1 MKSTDTLFLDCTL
14 RDGGYY
20 TNWNFSSDFFEKYLN
35 AVKSLPISYIE
46 LGYISDFKD
55 NLGPFYHLDNKI
67 IQYSK
72 SKIRKDQKV
81 LAMINFKEIRSANHL
96 KKLIEKYGKNLDG
109 IRFAVNPTKIL
120 KFKTLISFLKN
131 SKYKNLDIYLNLM
144 YLSDWHE
151 NDKLIKKLFTN
162 IPKNIKILAFVD
174 SHGALEPYQV
184 ENFFNKINLKFSLP
198 YSFGCHF
205 HNNCGLALANTMV
218 AKKNNCL
225 VIDTTFK
232 GMGRGAGN
240 AETELMLACDFE
252 KRKNIKGFHLNN
264 LLEELKKLKDK
275 LDWGSSF
282 AYAFAAKNGYSQASM
297 MELIQKRRLDPSTAL
312 TVIKERKDAV
322 IKFSNIKKN
331 IKNYIT
337 KAPPILVGGGENQKE
352 FGKFIYNKIPKNN
365 ILVFSSLKSLYNFF
379 QLEENLIN
387 KKGLILA
394 GNEFEKVKLGD
405 LKALLSKNKIDFC
418 IIEEKF
424 ASKRIKS
431 ILGGSSIF
439 SNSNA
444 LNPLYLFGSLLEKLN
459 YKKMQIAFFDGNPS
473 SDKDRIVM
481 DETKNSFNYL
491 KKRGM
496 KLTSITKNFF
506 DKSHVNLWIND

>member
-1 MKSTDTLFLDCTL
+1 MKSTDTLVLDCTL

-20 TNWNFSSDFFEKYLN
+20 TNWNFSSNFFEKYLN

-46 LGYISDFKD
+46 LGYISDCKD

-81 LAMINFKEIRSANHL
+81 LAMINFKEIRGANHL

-109 IRFAVNPTKIL
+109 IRFAVNPANIL
-120 KFKTLISFLKN
+120 KFRALITTFKK
-131 SKYKNLDIYLNLM
+131 SKYKNLDIYLNIM
-144 YLSDWHE
+144 YLSDWYQ
-151 NDKLIKKLFTN
+151 NDKLIKKLFDN
-162 IPKNIKILAFVD
+162 IPRNIKILAFVD
-174 SHGALEPYQV
+174 SHGALEPNQV
-184 ENFFNKINLKFSLP
+184 ENFFNKIKLKFSLP

-205 HNNCGLALANTMV
+205 HNNCGLALANTIV
-218 AKKNNCL
+218 AKKNNCSI
-225 VIDTTFK
+225 IDTTFK

-240 AETELMLACDFE
+240 AETELMLACDSE

-264 LLEELKKLKDK
+264 LLEELKTLKDK

-297 MELIQKRRLDPSTAL
+297 MNLIQKRRLDPSTAL
-312 TVIKERKDAV
+312 TVIKERKDAA
-322 IKFSNIKKN
+322 IKFSSIKKN
-331 IKNYIT
+331 IKSFIT
-337 KAPPILVGGGENQKE
+337 KAPPILVGGGESQKE
-352 FGKFIYNKIPKNN
+352 FGKFIYNKISKNN
-365 ILVFSSLKSLYNFF
+365 VLVFSSLKSLYNFS
-379 QLEENLIN
+379 QLEENLKN
-387 KKGLILA
+387 KKGLILS

-405 LKALLSKNKIDFC
+405 LKSIISKNKINFC
-418 IIEEKF
+418 LIEEKF
-424 ASKRIKS
+424 TSKGIKH
-431 ILGGSSIF
+431 IFGSNSIF
-439 SNSNA
+439 SNSSA

-459 YKKMQIAFFDGNPS
+459 YRKMQMAFFDGNPL

-481 DETKNSFNYL
+481 DETKNSFNHL

-496 KLTSITKNFF
+496 KLTSITKNFSPTIMSIF
-506 DKSHVNLWIND
+506 G